1 MNTKCRLPPPP
12 GPDQVIP
19 TDRLKTW
26 EPNGTTKLKIG
37 DQGVSAH
44 TPVSVPTL
52 LKKAAEKYV
61 AFVSRRLICPLLSV

>member
-1 MNTKCRLPPPP
+1 M
-12 GPDQVIP
+12 IP

-26 EPNGTTKLKIG
+26 EPSGVTKLKIG

-61 AFVSRRLICPLLSV
+61 AFVAHFLTCPTLSVRASLY